1 MRRLTAPVAWICLA
15 AMTGALFPAGAAGTP
30 AAGDSLGAVPEA
42 AGTAKAPVAA
52 EEPGDGKAPETA
64 PFFLTNRRDRSR
76 RWGLI
81 GSGVGLVTGVG
92 FALWVK
98 SEADDRYDTY
108 LNTADP
114 DAARD
119 AFDAA
124 VRYDRATLIGWALA
138 QVSFVAFVY
147 FLTREEKRTLIPVEG
162 EPLVRTRDGGFEI
175 GFKVAP

>member
-1 MRRLTAPVAWICLA
+1 MRRLTAPVAWICLL
-15 AMTGALFPAGAAGTP
+15 AMAGTALPTGAPAAVS
-30 AAGDSLGAVPEA
+30 AAGDTLGAEPAPEKKN
-42 AGTAKAPVAA
+42 GTADDTP
-52 EEPGDGKAPETA
+52 

-92 FALWVK
+92 LALWVK
-98 SEADDRYDTY
+98 SEADDRYDVY

-114 DAARD
+114 DAARE

-124 VRYDRATLIGWALA
+124 ERYDRATLIGWALA

-147 FLTREEKRTLIPVEG
+147 FLTRDETRTLIPVEG

-175 GFKVAP
+175 GFRVAP